1 MPKVVEFPMPS
12 RQKPT
17 PPVRPLGDG
26 EIVVCD
32 GTQDDFSEIIALD
45 ARVAGI
51 SRPEFWHE
59 LQVQRTASNTL
70 ILLVARYAGKI
81 VGYAMGEVRAWP
93 VRTPACGWVY
103 AIGVDKKHRL
113 RRVAS
118 ALMTELIRRFQAQGV
133 YTIRTIIDVDD
144 HLLMSFLR
152 SLGMTAGP
160 FVELEMSI
168 AQ

>member
-1 MPKVVEFPMPS
+1 MAETNRISMTSQRIKSPEAERPS
-12 RQKPT
+12 
-17 PPVRPLGDG
+17 DD
-26 EIVVCD
+26 EIVIRE
-32 GTQDDFSEIIALD
+32 GSRNDFPDIIALD
-45 ARVAGI
+45 AGIAGI

-59 LQVQRTASNTL
+59 FQEHRAATNTL
-70 ILLVARYAGKI
+70 IILVARRSGKI

-93 VRTPACGWVY
+93 VRGPACGWIY
-103 AIGVDKKHRL
+103 AIGVEKENRQ
-113 RRVAS
+113 RRAAS
-118 ALMTELIRRFQAQGV
+118 ALMTELIERFRAQGV
-133 YTIRTIIDVDD
+133 GTIRTMIDVDD